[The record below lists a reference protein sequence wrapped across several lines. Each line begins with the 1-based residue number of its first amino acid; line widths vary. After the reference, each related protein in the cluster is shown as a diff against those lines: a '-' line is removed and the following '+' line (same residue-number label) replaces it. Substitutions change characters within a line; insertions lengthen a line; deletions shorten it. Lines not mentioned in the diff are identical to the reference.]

1 MKKLISILSF
11 LVIAAMAR
19 SQTTTV
25 FQAPT
30 TASSSCRDFAS
41 VCGCNGWCNACQHSG
56 KDYCGSTTD
65 NILAAGSG
73 KVVYASNAADGS
85 SGPGDNRGLG
95 RTVVIAHKMAGGTNV
110 YSLYAHL
117 NSISSDIV
125 AGKFVTRGYLIGKK
139 GKSGGG
145 AGDNIHLH
153 FEIKNH
159 SGLGH
164 NPDCSGPGC
173 VGYVRS
179 DLLPVTSRGYFN
191 PNSYIGSQ
199 QYLDIAVNSSLPSSI
214 SKSGVNLNLT
224 INSPMVDNITMD
236 IRLALYN
243 SSNTYLGDIQ
253 AYSSKMLVSGNNT
266 INFSK
271 ASLTSPVGS
280 AYKLQVDY
288 RVAGSTGAWVAM
300 PAIAPHINPKN
311 ISVTL

>member
-1 MKKLISILSF
+1 MKKLISIVSSL
-11 LVIAAMAR
+11 LIAVMVH

-30 TASSSCRDFAS
+30 TASGSCRDFS
-41 VCGCNGWCNACQHSG
+41 YVCGCSGWCNACQHAG
-56 KDYCGSTTD
+56 KDYCGSTAD

-73 KVVYASNAADGS
+73 KVVYVSNAADGG
-85 SGPGDNRGLG
+85 SGSGDNRGFG
-95 RTVVIAHKMAGGTNV
+95 RTVVIAHKMAGGTNA

-117 NSISSDIV
+117 NSISSDITV
-125 AGKFVTRGYLIGKK
+125 DKFVTRGYLIGKK
-139 GKSGGG
+139 GSSGGG
-145 AGDNIHLH
+145 SGGIVHLH

-164 NPDCSGPGC
+164 NPDCTGAGC

-199 QYLDIAVNSSLPSSI
+199 QYLDVAVNSSLPSSI

-224 INSPMVDNITMD
+224 INSPMVGNIAVD
-236 IRLALYN
+236 IRLALYS

-253 AYSSKMLVSGNNT
+253 AHASRVLVSGNNT

-271 ASLTSPVGS
+271 ASLTSPTGS
-280 AYKLQVDY
+280 GYKLRVDY
-288 RVAGSTGAWVAM
+288 RVSGSSMAWIAM
-300 PAIAPHINPKN
+300 PANTPHINPKN
-311 ISVTL
+311 ISVTP